1 MTAKP
6 KPTEFELI
14 ARYFAPLAAGAPGAA
29 SLADDV
35 ALITVAA
42 GEDLVLKSDAI
53 VAGVH
58 FTGQE
63 PARLIARKLLRV
75 NLSDLAAKGARPLGY
90 LLTAV
95 FPQDVEEEWIADFAG
110 GLAED
115 QWQYGLS
122 LLGGDTTAT
131 PGPLTL
137 SMTVV
142 GAAARGRTPRRSDG
156 KKGDSILV
164 SGTIGDGAL
173 GLRAARGQ
181 IEGLSAQAN
190 RFLQDRYQLPEPRL
204 ALGRALVE
212 SGIVHASMDISDGLI
227 ADLGHICQQS
237 GLAAE
242 VQWSQVP
249 LSAAARAALG
259 LRPDLQA
266 RFSAAATIMN
276 CCSRS
281 PITTRRGRWRSQ
293 LPPVC
298 PLPSSARSSAV
309 RALRSGPKTARRSP
323 WRIRASSISNR
334 SELRG

>member
-6 KPTEFELI
+6 KPTEFEII

-35 ALITVAA
+35 ALIAVAA
-42 GEDLVLKSDAI
+42 GEELVLKTDAI

-58 FTGQE
+58 FMGQE

-95 FPQDVEEEWIADFAG
+95 FPHDVEETWIADFAA

-137 SMTVV
+137 SLTVI
-142 GAAARGRTPRRSDG
+142 GAAARGRTPRRGDG

-164 SGTIGDGAL
+164 SGTIGDGTL

-181 IEGLSAQAN
+181 LKGLSAQSI

-204 ALGRALVE
+204 ALGRALIE
-212 SGIVHASMDISDGLI
+212 SGIIHASMDISDGLI

-242 VQWSQVP
+242 IQWSQVP
-249 LSAAARAALG
+249 LSAAARTALG
-259 LRPDLQA
+259 LDPELRGKVLGGGDDYELLFTVADHDAA
-266 RFSAAATIMN
+266 RAMEIAAAA
-276 CCSRS
+276 
-281 PITTRRGRWRSQ
+281 GV
-293 LPPVC
+293 PVAVIGT
-298 PLPSSARSSAV
+298 LVSGAGVAV
-309 RALRSGPKTARRSP
+309 RAEDGSKIEVAQKGFQHF
-323 WRIRASSISNR
+323 
-334 SELRG
+334 

>member
-1 MTAKP
+1 VTAKP
-6 KPTEFELI
+6 RPTEFELI

-35 ALITVAA
+35 ALITVPA
-42 GEDLVLKSDAI
+42 GEDLVLKTDAI
-53 VAGVH
+53 VAGIH

-122 LLGGDTTAT
+122 LLGGDTAAT

-137 SMTVV
+137 SVTVV

-181 IEGLSAQAN
+181 LVGLSAPSI

-242 VQWSQVP
+242 IQWSQVP

-259 LRPDLQA
+259 LKPDLQA
-266 RFSAAATIMN
+266 KILGGGDDYELLFTVADHDAERAMEIAAAA
-276 CCSRS
+276 
-281 PITTRRGRWRSQ
+281 GV
-293 LPPVC
+293 PVAVIGT
-298 PLPSSARSSAV
+298 LVSGAGVAV
-309 RALRSGPKTARRSP
+309 R
-323 WRIRASSISNR
+323 
-334 SELRG
+334 SEDGSAIAVAHRGFQHF

>member
-1 MTAKP
+1 VTAKP
-6 KPTEFELI
+6 RPTEFEII

-35 ALITVAA
+35 ALLSVTA
-42 GEDLVLKSDAI
+42 GEELVLKTDAI

-90 LLTAV
+90 LLTAIL
-95 FPQDVEEEWIADFAG
+95 PRDVEEVWIADFAA

-122 LLGGDTTAT
+122 LLGGDTTGT

-137 SMTVV
+137 SVTIV
-142 GAAARGRTPRRSDG
+142 GAATRGRTPRRGDG
-156 KKGDSILV
+156 KRGDSILV

-173 GLRAARGQ
+173 GLRAARGE
-181 IEGLSAQAN
+181 IKELPAQSL

-204 ALGRALVE
+204 ALGRALIE

-242 VQWSQVP
+242 IQWGQVP
-249 LSAAARAALG
+249 LSAAARMALQLEPELRARVLGGGDDYELLLTVAGHDAA
-259 LRPDLQA
+259 QA
-266 RFSAAATIMN
+266 IAIGAN
-276 CCSRS
+276 VGV
-281 PITTRRGRWRSQ
+281 PITVIGTLVNGAG
-293 LPPVC
+293 V
-298 PLPSSARSSAV
+298 AV
-309 RALRSGPKTARRSP
+309 RAEDGSAIAVAQKGFQHF
-323 WRIRASSISNR
+323 
-334 SELRG
+334 